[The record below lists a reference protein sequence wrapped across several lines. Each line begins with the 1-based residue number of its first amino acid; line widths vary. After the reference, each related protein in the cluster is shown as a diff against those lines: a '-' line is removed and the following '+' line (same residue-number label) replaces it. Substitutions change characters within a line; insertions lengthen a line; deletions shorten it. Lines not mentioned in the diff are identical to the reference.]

1 MESIDIATAIEAV
14 FAQAGIVPRHR
25 ADLDAHLDSIRHLRG
40 LGYTFRRELLYNAQA
55 GTRGA
60 TRIGIF
66 DTTGPV
72 PSLIEERCYTCEGQR
87 QDALLHVL
95 VDGNGKAPLG
105 W

>member
-1 MESIDIATAIEAV
+1 MESIDIDSAIEAV
-14 FAQAGIVPRHR
+14 FAQAGIVPRHQ
-25 ADLDAHLDSIRHLRG
+25 ADLDAHFDRIHHLRE
-40 LGYTFRRELLYNAQA
+40 LGFTFRRELLYNAQA
-55 GTRGA
+55 GTKGG
-60 TRIGIF
+60 TRIGVF

>member
-1 MESIDIATAIEAV
+1 MESIGTAIEAV
-14 FAQAGIVPRHR
+14 FAQAGIVPRHQ
-25 ADLDAHLDSIRHLRG
+25 ADVDGHLDRIQELRKA
-40 LGYTFRRELLYNAQA
+40 GYTFRRELLYNPQK
-55 GTRGA
+55 GTRGGI
-60 TRIGIF
+60 RIGVF
-66 DTTGPV
+66 ETTVPV